1 MWGACRGWGAATKEK
16 IAVEAAE
23 QAALANSARLAERS
37 ALDGKIARSA
47 PACREKD
54 VSGQAIYWTPAAAA
68 GVLPDRY
75 TSLF

>member
-1 MWGACRGWGAATKEK
+1 MWGAYRVRGAAAKEK

-23 QAALANSARLAERS
+23 QAALTNSARLAERS
-37 ALDGKIARSA
+37 ALGGKIARSA
-47 PACREKD
+47 PVCREKD

>member
-1 MWGACRGWGAATKEK
+1 MGSMWGRGAAAKEK

-37 ALDGKIARSA
+37 ALGGKIARSA

-54 VSGQAIYWTPAAAA
+54 VSGQAIYWTPAAAV
-68 GVLPDRY
+68 GILPDRRY